1 MICEKFKSKEDEDG
15 IIWKKYTDE
24 DHKLSI
30 TQLQEKITI
39 KKTEKD
45 IEEYTNTSVEVF
57 SGTEEEIEVNIY

>member
-1 MICEKFKSKEDEDG
+1 MKEMEICYIYIKYP
-15 IIWKKYTDE
+15 KKYTDE